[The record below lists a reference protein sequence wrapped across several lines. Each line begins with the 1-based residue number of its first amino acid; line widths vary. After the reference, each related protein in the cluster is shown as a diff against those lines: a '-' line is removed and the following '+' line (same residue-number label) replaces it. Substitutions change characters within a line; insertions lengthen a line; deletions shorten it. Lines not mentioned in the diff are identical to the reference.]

1 MKHNLP
7 FFIDS
12 ILTNN
17 LKLYIDLSVSTKSKN
32 LYENCKVMKVNLP
45 KPNFDKDDRYSRM
58 ETSTYRSSVE
68 QDLTEQAMITTEI
81 SMNPP

>member
-1 MKHNLP
+1 
-7 FFIDS
+7 
-12 ILTNN
+12 
-17 LKLYIDLSVSTKSKN
+17 
-32 LYENCKVMKVNLP
+32 MKVNLP

-68 QDLTEQAMITTEI
+68 QDLTERAMITTEI

>member
-1 MKHNLP
+1 
-7 FFIDS
+7 
-12 ILTNN
+12 
-17 LKLYIDLSVSTKSKN
+17 
-32 LYENCKVMKVNLP
+32 MKVNLP